1 MLGGERCSHPVPEAA
16 VNSVELAREMEA
28 ARERREKKTAQLL
41 LEARAQAIRAA
52 VRPGSS
58 RAVVE
63 EKALSFYPRLS
74 PELLE
79 EAIALVCGEPPRNS
93 ST

>member
-1 MLGGERCSHPVPEAA
+1 M
-16 VNSVELAREMEA
+16 NSVELAREMEA

-63 EKALSFYPRLS
+63 EKAHSFYPRLS

-79 EAIALVCGEPPRNS
+79 EAIALVCGEPPRPIAES
-93 ST
+93 VESV

>member
-1 MLGGERCSHPVPEAA
+1 MLSTNHPEAA
-16 VNSVELAREMEA
+16 LNPVDLAREMQA

-41 LEARAQAIRAA
+41 RESRAQAIRAA

-58 RAVVE
+58 RAVIE
-63 EKALSFYPRLS
+63 EKAHSFYPRLS

-79 EAIALVCGEPPRNS
+79 EAIALVCQEPERS
-93 ST
+93 GGSR

>member
-1 MLGGERCSHPVPEAA
+1 MLPTLDSEAA
-16 VNSVELAREMEA
+16 VNPADLAREMEA

-41 LEARAQAIRAA
+41 RESRAQAIRAA

-63 EKALSFYPRLS
+63 EKAHSFYPRLS

-79 EAIALVCGEPPRNS
+79 EAIAMVCREPERTGGS
-93 ST
+93 S

>member
-1 MLGGERCSHPVPEAA
+1 MLPTLDSEAA
-16 VNSVELAREMEA
+16 VDPADLAREMEA

-41 LEARAQAIRAA
+41 RESRAQAIRAA

-63 EKALSFYPRLS
+63 EKAHSFYPRLS

-79 EAIALVCGEPPRNS
+79 EAIAMVCREPERTGGS
-93 ST
+93 S